1 VDDPHNPIFAKIH
14 MLDGDEMR
22 DRFNRAHAARKTRRT
37 QDSHWSRCVGIA
49 LYSGGERS
57 RQSCRGR
64 RGSQDPPIA
73 TIPLKDDAPPAVEEA
88 AGVENNFETLS
99 ITEAKRRLATTLGVK
114 PENIKIT
121 VDA

>member
-1 VDDPHNPIFAKIH
+1 MRCGIVSIAPMQLAKRAGHKIPIGRGVWVSLYIPEGNDPVSHVGAGAG
-14 MLDGDEMR
+14 L
-22 DRFNRAHAARKTRRT
+22 KT
-37 QDSHWSRCVGIA
+37 
-49 LYSGGERS
+49 
-57 RQSCRGR
+57 
-64 RGSQDPPIA
+64 PPIA